1 MHRGSGALEHLG
13 HPAPLDRDGQ
23 SVNTVG
29 HRMGRLTVSIEN
41 RDATWVVLGEPLDR
55 RPTGTAAAAVTTT
68 IRS

>member
-1 MHRGSGALEHLG
+1 
-13 HPAPLDRDGQ
+13 
-23 SVNTVG
+23 
-29 HRMGRLTVSIEN
+29 MGRLTVSIEN